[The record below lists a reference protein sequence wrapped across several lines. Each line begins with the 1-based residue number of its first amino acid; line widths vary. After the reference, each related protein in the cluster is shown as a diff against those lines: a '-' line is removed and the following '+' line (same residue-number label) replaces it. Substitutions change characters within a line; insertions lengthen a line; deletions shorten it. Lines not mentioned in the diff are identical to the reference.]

1 MGSGWGRQQMSG
13 FGRQAL
19 SSSGMAHQGHDCV
32 TGNAMEHF
40 WALQFGWLLFLYY
53 YFGVLQPQKGWLV
66 LLLTV
71 GLSTG
76 LSIDSLL
83 ELLHRLPQLLAL
95 WHGTQE
101 RMTMN
106 VKVHHLNMCHTV
118 FLPPQR
124 PFNQPIWAGGFIY
137 FHSLKA
143 STRGLS
149 ASESAGYWQASCLLP
164 FFFSPFCVLWSI
176 QTKNVLR
183 ALGWL
188 SQLFQWICKLHCFS
202 TPQLSITV

>member
-106 VKVHHLNMCHTV
+106 VKVCMIWICVTLFSYPLRGHLISPSGQV
-118 FLPPQR
+118 
-124 PFNQPIWAGGFIY
+124 
-137 FHSLKA
+137 
-143 STRGLS
+143 GLS
-149 ASESAGYWQASCLLP
+149 TFTHWKLLQGDYQLQRVLVTGKQAACCL
-164 FFFSPFCVLWSI
+164 FSFLHSVFCEAFRL
-176 QTKNVLR
+176 KM
-183 ALGWL
+183 
-188 SQLFQWICKLHCFS
+188 C
-202 TPQLSITV
+202 